1 MGRVQM
7 MLKRYVALFLRLIAV
22 LSIAIFLAFV
32 RPEFLSVNNILNVL
46 RQSSLLFLLASGL
59 TVVILTGGIDL
70 SIGAVLALSACVMG
84 TVLKTE
90 GMFLGILVGLA
101 IGAGCGFMNGAMVA
115 FIGLPSFMATYGM
128 LWIAQGLALMFMKA
142 EIIYGFPKAFRFF
155 GAGGFIGIPAPILL
169 MFLAFGVLYL
179 LLTYTTLGRNI
190 YSIGANMDVARISGI
205 RVRRTLL
212 IVYTVSGFFA
222 AFAGII
228 YISRI
233 NAVEAGIG
241 EPLLLPALAAV
252 CIGGTSLFG
261 GEGSIGGTILGAI
274 IMSLVINGM
283 NMLGMTSFWQ
293 SFAVGTIVI
302 FSVLIDQ
309 IRAMKFQTD

>member
-1 MGRVQM
+1 
-7 MLKRYVALFLRLIAV
+7 
-22 LSIAIFLAFV
+22 
-32 RPEFLSVNNILNVL
+32 
-46 RQSSLLFLLASGL
+46 
-59 TVVILTGGIDL
+59 
-70 SIGAVLALSACVMG
+70 
-84 TVLKTE
+84 
-90 GMFLGILVGLA
+90 
-101 IGAGCGFMNGAMVA
+101 
-115 FIGLPSFMATYGM
+115 LPSFMATYGM

-155 GAGGFIGIPAPILL
+155 GAGGFMGIPAPILL
-169 MFLAFGVLYL
+169 MFLAFGILYL
-179 LLTYTTLGRNI
+179 MLTYTTLGRNI

-222 AFAGII
+222 AFAGVI

-309 IRAMKFQTD
+309 IRAMKFQID

>member
-1 MGRVQM
+1 
-7 MLKRYVALFLRLIAV
+7 
-22 LSIAIFLAFV
+22 
-32 RPEFLSVNNILNVL
+32 
-46 RQSSLLFLLASGL
+46 
-59 TVVILTGGIDL
+59 
-70 SIGAVLALSACVMG
+70 
-84 TVLKTE
+84 
-90 GMFLGILVGLA
+90 
-101 IGAGCGFMNGAMVA
+101 
-115 FIGLPSFMATYGM
+115 
-128 LWIAQGLALMFMKA
+128 
-142 EIIYGFPKAFRFF
+142 
-155 GAGGFIGIPAPILL
+155 
-169 MFLAFGVLYL
+169 
-179 LLTYTTLGRNI
+179 
-190 YSIGANMDVARISGI
+190 
-205 RVRRTLL
+205 
-212 IVYTVSGFFA
+212 VYTVSGFLA
-222 AFAGII
+222 AFAGMV

-241 EPLLLPALAAV
+241 ETLLLPALAAV

>member
-1 MGRVQM
+1 
-7 MLKRYVALFLRLIAV
+7 
-22 LSIAIFLAFV
+22 
-32 RPEFLSVNNILNVL
+32 
-46 RQSSLLFLLASGL
+46 
-59 TVVILTGGIDL
+59 
-70 SIGAVLALSACVMG
+70 
-84 TVLKTE
+84 
-90 GMFLGILVGLA
+90 
-101 IGAGCGFMNGAMVA
+101 
-115 FIGLPSFMATYGM
+115 
-128 LWIAQGLALMFMKA
+128 
-142 EIIYGFPKAFRFF
+142 
-155 GAGGFIGIPAPILL
+155 
-169 MFLAFGVLYL
+169 
-179 LLTYTTLGRNI
+179 
-190 YSIGANMDVARISGI
+190 MDVARISGI

-212 IVYTVSGFFA
+212 IVYTVSGFLA
-222 AFAGII
+222 AFAGMV

-241 EPLLLPALAAV
+241 ETLLLPALAAV

>member
-1 MGRVQM
+1 MV
-7 MLKRYVALFLRLIAV
+7 LKRYLSFFMRLAAV
-22 LSIAIFLAFV
+22 LSIAVFLAIV
-32 RPEFLSVNNILNVL
+32 RPEFLSLNNIVNVL
-46 RQSSLLFLLASGL
+46 RQSSLLFILASGL

-84 TVLKTE
+84 TILKTD
-90 GMFLGILVGLA
+90 GMLLGILVGLV

-155 GAGGFIGIPAPILL
+155 GAGGFLGIPAPIFF
-169 MFLAFGVLYL
+169 MFLAFGILYL
-179 LLTYTTLGRNI
+179 LLTYTTVGRNI

-205 RVRRTLL
+205 RVKRTLL
-212 IVYTVSGFFA
+212 IVYTVSGFFS
-222 AFAGII
+222 AFAGMI

-241 EPLLLPALAAV
+241 EPLLLPPLAAV

-309 IRAMKFQTD
+309 VRAVKFQTD

>member
-1 MGRVQM
+1 
-7 MLKRYVALFLRLIAV
+7 
-22 LSIAIFLAFV
+22 
-32 RPEFLSVNNILNVL
+32 
-46 RQSSLLFLLASGL
+46 
-59 TVVILTGGIDL
+59 
-70 SIGAVLALSACVMG
+70 
-84 TVLKTE
+84 
-90 GMFLGILVGLA
+90 
-101 IGAGCGFMNGAMVA
+101 
-115 FIGLPSFMATYGM
+115 
-128 LWIAQGLALMFMKA
+128 
-142 EIIYGFPKAFRFF
+142 
-155 GAGGFIGIPAPILL
+155 

-222 AFAGII
+222 AFAGMV

-241 EPLLLPALAAV
+241 ETLLLPALAAV

>member
-1 MGRVQM
+1 
-7 MLKRYVALFLRLIAV
+7 
-22 LSIAIFLAFV
+22 
-32 RPEFLSVNNILNVL
+32 
-46 RQSSLLFLLASGL
+46 
-59 TVVILTGGIDL
+59 
-70 SIGAVLALSACVMG
+70 
-84 TVLKTE
+84 
-90 GMFLGILVGLA
+90 MFLGILVGLA

-212 IVYTVSGFFA
+212 IVYTVSGFLA
-222 AFAGII
+222 AFAGMV

-241 EPLLLPALAAV
+241 ETLLLPALAAV

>member
-70 SIGAVLALSACVMG
+70 SIGSVLALSACVMG
-84 TVLKTE
+84 TVLKPE
-90 GMFLGILVGLA
+90 RMFLGILVGLA

-212 IVYTVSGFFA
+212 IVYTVSGFLA
-222 AFAGII
+222 AFAGMV

-241 EPLLLPALAAV
+241 ETLLLPALAAV

-261 GEGSIGGTILGAI
+261 GEGSIGGTILGSI